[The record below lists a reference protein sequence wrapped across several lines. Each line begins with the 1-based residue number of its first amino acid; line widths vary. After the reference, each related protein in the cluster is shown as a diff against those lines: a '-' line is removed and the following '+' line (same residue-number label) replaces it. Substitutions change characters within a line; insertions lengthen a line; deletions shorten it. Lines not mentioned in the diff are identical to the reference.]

1 MIIEKVSSRQFA
13 GVRDLSVEFGAGVN
27 VVYGANESGKSTL
40 VNLISRTLFQNA
52 RIDGRRDKG
61 FRDAF
66 FPGLKKGA
74 AAAGDFIDG
83 EVTLTDGA
91 GRYVLTKEWGA
102 DARCTLSAPEGA
114 VRSQDTVNERLRE
127 LLQYGEGVYAQLLL
141 SPQRAA
147 DAALELLLDA
157 ADRSEARQEVADAVS
172 MAFAES
178 GGASLDAIEKA
189 IDERIQA
196 IEGKHWDGERNAPVR
211 KAGRWKAGLGSILEA
226 YYRLEDA
233 RDVLSELAGLEE
245 GATGAAR
252 AYDSAARAA
261 ERAEAGREAFAA
273 YSGALQARSD
283 RARII
288 KRLEEDVRR
297 YRTALDGW
305 PELEMELAA
314 ARALN
319 GEKSA
324 ARLKAKYERAE
335 SAARELAA
343 LRERL
348 SQARRP
354 TAEELS
360 GAKKAQREITL
371 LEGKLGGMNL
381 RASLKLNA
389 GYSAEL
395 RSIGTGREIE
405 FDGGEAA
412 VTEAVTLSVPGVME
426 LQLSPADT
434 DAAAVRAQLEEQRR
448 RLRAVLEGYGA
459 SGVGE
464 LEDMAA
470 EADAA
475 ARLAEAAEAR
485 LAMALDGEE
494 LDEVERAAAQ
504 LPESSRSERD
514 VDADI
519 LALCKG
525 ADIGRF
531 MAAREAALERNKA
544 EYGSAELLRG
554 KLDGTEAELERLRAE
569 AGRAEDVPAE
579 YLDVAD
585 PARRMEELRAAAE
598 AARDAQVKALRE
610 KSAAETRLEDFRAG
624 IDGDPGEALKE
635 AEADFG
641 EQKRLLAHWRHI
653 AQVFEER
660 RAALSGSPMR
670 GLAERFERNI
680 AAISGGRN
688 TAELPDGSRLD
699 ISVYSGDSEMSFG
712 KLSEGTKETVSLAFR
727 LAVLDHLFPEGGGF
741 IVLDDPCAD
750 MDEGRAARSC
760 DLIRD
765 CAGRHQV
772 IFLTCREEYAALLGG
787 RLLRLGE

>member
-1 MIIEKVSSRQFA
+1 
-13 GVRDLSVEFGAGVN
+13 
-27 VVYGANESGKSTL
+27 
-40 VNLISRTLFQNA
+40 
-52 RIDGRRDKG
+52 
-61 FRDAF
+61 
-66 FPGLKKGA
+66 
-74 AAAGDFIDG
+74 
-83 EVTLTDGA
+83 
-91 GRYVLTKEWGA
+91 
-102 DARCTLSAPEGA
+102 
-114 VRSQDTVNERLRE
+114 
-127 LLQYGEGVYAQLLL
+127 
-141 SPQRAA
+141 
-147 DAALELLLDA
+147 
-157 ADRSEARQEVADAVS
+157 
-172 MAFAES
+172 
-178 GGASLDAIEKA
+178 
-189 IDERIQA
+189 
-196 IEGKHWDGERNAPVR
+196 
-211 KAGRWKAGLGSILEA
+211 
-226 YYRLEDA
+226 
-233 RDVLSELAGLEE
+233 
-245 GATGAAR
+245 
-252 AYDSAARAA
+252 
-261 ERAEAGREAFAA
+261 
-273 YSGALQARSD
+273 
-283 RARII
+283 
-288 KRLEEDVRR
+288 
-297 YRTALDGW
+297 
-305 PELEMELAA
+305 
-314 ARALN
+314 
-319 GEKSA
+319 
-324 ARLKAKYERAE
+324 
-335 SAARELAA
+335 
-343 LRERL
+343 
-348 SQARRP
+348 
-354 TAEELS
+354 
-360 GAKKAQREITL
+360 
-371 LEGKLGGMNL
+371 MNL

-405 FDGGEAA
+405 LDGGEAA

-459 SGVGE
+459 SGVEE

-485 LAMALDGEE
+485 LAMALDGEG

-750 MDEGRAARSC
+750 MDEGARRALLRPDQGLRRAASG
-760 DLIRD
+760 DLPDLPRGVRRP
-765 CAGRHQV
+765 AGRTPAAPGRV
-772 IFLTCREEYAALLGG
+772 SLPRRRGAGTREVCAEYKKDKRPTG
-787 RLLRLGE
+787 RADEKLPGRKAGAVLSLRVWDEIPAKRSGCLRRNTV